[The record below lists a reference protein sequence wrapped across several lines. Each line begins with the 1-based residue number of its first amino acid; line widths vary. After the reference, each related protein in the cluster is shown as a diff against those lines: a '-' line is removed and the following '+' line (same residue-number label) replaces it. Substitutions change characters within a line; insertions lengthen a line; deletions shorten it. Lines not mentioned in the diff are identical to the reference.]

1 MNWVTLFVERRVLA
15 YMISA
20 AIILFGAIGL
30 RGIGVDRMP
39 NVEPP
44 VITVTTIN
52 PGASPEVMDSSIS
65 SLVESAINSISGV
78 DRIQSTS
85 QPSLSVVFVEFELTK
100 SADVA
105 FNEVQGKVNQI
116 MNDLP
121 KEAEI
126 PVVAKVDPNSSAVAW
141 LVLRGNRSLSELT
154 GLARQQVKKSLENI
168 SGVGQVVVGGG
179 RERKIRVDLDL
190 SRLSA
195 LGLTAQDVMAAFTRE
210 HIQIPGGYLVGGML
224 EKMLHLDL
232 EYHSVA
238 ELGNLVVVWR
248 EQVPVKLSDVA
259 SIDDG
264 LDDKRSLARF
274 NGEESVAI
282 AINKIRDG
290 NSVAIVREVEKRL
303 EETVRP
309 QLPAGVEL
317 LMATNEADVIDG
329 IVAALEAHIV
339 EGTILAAFVVWLF
352 LLNIP
357 ATLIV
362 ALAIPVS
369 LAGAVMV
376 MYFGG
381 YTFNLL
387 TMSGLLL
394 LIGVVVDDA
403 IVVLESVHRQHEL
416 GQTDPVKAAIV
427 GTRDVIFPV
436 FAASLTLVCM
446 FATVIFMEGMLG
458 VFMRSFAVVV
468 TVGVIVSLVVSLSLT
483 PALCARFLKPETG
496 PRNMI
501 TSSLF
506 RGHERLESMYRW
518 LLVRC
523 LRRRGLVML
532 TAVLVVSSSAWFMG
546 QLGAEF
552 FPEDEESRFLVRLEA
567 PLGSS
572 VNYMVGKI
580 EQVEAI
586 LHTHAEVRDVL
597 ATVGSGGTSEVNRA
611 SLKVTM
617 LPPEQRKLSQQG
629 FIRLLR
635 DELKTVAGVQA
646 YVSPFPLF
654 EAMGDAIFEAYIIG
668 PDLYEVARLS
678 KAVQNKLE
686 RVSGFD
692 GLRLE
697 LKLDRPQ
704 LSFSIDRNRAQAL
717 GISTQQI
724 GDTVRV
730 LAGGADIAKFNELP
744 GDGDRYDVRLAA
756 RRGGMQ
762 DFRDL
767 ESIYLRTDKGELVRL
782 NAVVEL
788 NKTLG
793 PATITRLELNY
804 SAGFFAN
811 PTMDLGES
819 VKIFKGVASE
829 ILPAGYRVVL
839 VGQAEEMEKSG
850 SAVVFLMITGLL
862 LVYMVLAS
870 QFNSFLQPALVMLA
884 QPLAIVGGFFA
895 LWIVGNTLN
904 LFSMIGMVLLVGL
917 VSKNSILLVDLINQ
931 YRANGMNT
939 LEAINEACP
948 RRMRPVL
955 MTSLT
960 IVLAMLPAA
969 MGAGSGSGMY
979 GPLAVAVIGGVISST
994 LLTLLVVPVA
1004 YSLMERWLASGDAP
1018 RPPFSPAQD
1027 G

>member
-1 MNWVTLFVERRVLA
+1 MNWVSLFVERRVLA
-15 YMISA
+15 YMVSA
-20 AIILFGAIGL
+20 AITLFGIIGL

-44 VITVTTIN
+44 VITVTTVN

-78 DRIQSTS
+78 ERIQSTS
-85 QPSLSVVFVEFELTK
+85 QPSLSVVFIEFELTK
-100 SADVA
+100 DADVA
-105 FNEVQGKVNQI
+105 FNEVQGKINQV

-121 KEAEI
+121 REAEI
-126 PVVAKVDPNSSAVAW
+126 PIVAKVDPNASAVAW

-168 SGVGQVVVGGG
+168 SGVGEVVVGGG

-195 LGLTAQDVMAAFTRE
+195 LGLTAQDVMTAFTRE

-238 ELGNLVVVWR
+238 ELGDLVVVWR
-248 EQVPVKLSDVA
+248 DQIPVKLRDVA
-259 SIDDG
+259 TVDDG

-303 EETVRP
+303 EEAVRP
-309 QLPAGVEL
+309 KLPAGVEL
-317 LMATNEADVIDG
+317 LIATNEADIIDT

-357 ATLIV
+357 ATLII

-369 LAGAVMV
+369 LAGSVML
-376 MYFGG
+376 MYFWG

-403 IVVLESVHRQHEL
+403 IVVLESVHRQHEH
-416 GQTDPVKAAIV
+416 GQVDPIRAAIA
-427 GTRDVIFPV
+427 GTQEVILPV

-446 FATVIFMEGMLG
+446 FATVIFMDGMIG

-468 TVGVIVSLVVSLSLT
+468 TVGVITSLVVSLSLT
-483 PALCARFLKPETG
+483 PALCARFLKPEVGSLNRLESFLSRG
-496 PRNMI
+496 P
-501 TSSLF
+501 
-506 RGHERLESMYRW
+506 ERLESGYRT
-518 LLVRC
+518 LLRYC
-523 LRRRGLVML
+523 LRHRGLVML
-532 TAVLVVSSSAWFMG
+532 GAALVVSSSAWFMS
-546 QLGAEF
+546 QLGTEF
-552 FPEDEESRFLVRLEA
+552 FPDDEESRFLVKLEA
-567 PLGSS
+567 PLGAS
-572 VNYMVGKI
+572 VNYMLAKI
-580 EQVEAI
+580 EQAEMI
-586 LHTHAEVRDVL
+586 LRAHPEVKDIL
-597 ATVGSGGTSEVNRA
+597 ATVGSGNSSEVNRA

-617 LPPEQRKLSQQG
+617 LPANQRGLSQQDL
-629 FIRLLR
+629 ILLLR
-635 DELKTVAGVQA
+635 DELQEIAGVES
-646 YVSPFPLF
+646 YVTPFPLF
-654 EAMGDAIFEAYIIG
+654 EAMGDSPFEAYIIG

-678 KAVQNKLE
+678 EQMRRELALVP
-686 RVSGFD
+686 GFD

-704 LSFSIDRNRAQAL
+704 LSFAIDRNRAQAL
-717 GISTQQI
+717 GVSTQQI

-730 LAGGADIAKFNELP
+730 LAGGADIAKFNEVP
-744 GDGDRYDVRLAA
+744 GDGDRYDIRLAA
-756 RRGGMQ
+756 RRDSMRE
-762 DFRDL
+762 FRDL
-767 ESIYLRTDKGELVRL
+767 ENIYLRSAAGELVRL
-782 NAVVEL
+782 NSIVKTNE
-788 NKTLG
+788 TLG
-793 PATITRLELNY
+793 PATISRLELNY
-804 SAGFFAN
+804 SAGFFAS

-819 VKIFKGVASE
+819 VNTFRSVAAA
-829 ILPAGYRVVL
+829 ILPTGYRVFL

-850 SAVVFLMITGLL
+850 AAVIFLMVTGLM

-895 LWIVGNTLN
+895 LWLTGDTLN
-904 LFSMIGMVLLVGL
+904 IFSMIGMVLLVGL

-931 YRANGMNT
+931 YRKNGMDT
-939 LEAINEACP
+939 MQAISEACP
-948 RRMRPVL
+948 LRMRPVL
-955 MTSLT
+955 MTSMT

-969 MGAGSGSGMY
+969 AGAGSGSGMY

-994 LLTLLVVPVA
+994 LLTLVVVPVA
-1004 YSLMERWLASGDAP
+1004 YSLMDRWLDAEGVND
-1018 RPPFSPAQD
+1018 A
-1027 G
+1027 

>member
-1 MNWVTLFVERRVLA
+1 MDWVTLFVERRVLA

-20 AIILFGAIGL
+20 AIMLFGVIGL

-39 NVEPP
+39 NVDPP
-44 VITVTTIN
+44 VITVTTLN

-65 SLVESAINSISGV
+65 SLVESAVNSISGV
-78 DRIQSTS
+78 ERIQSTS
-85 QPSLSVVFVEFELTK
+85 QPGLSIVWVEFELTK
-100 SADVA
+100 SADIA
-105 FNEVQGKVNQI
+105 FNEVQGKVNQV

-121 KEAEI
+121 WEAEI
-126 PVVAKVDPNSSAVAW
+126 PIVAKVDPNSSAVAW
-141 LVLRGNRSLSELT
+141 LVLRGNRSLSKLT
-154 GLARQQVKKSLENI
+154 GLARQQVKKALENI

-195 LGLTAQDVMAAFTRE
+195 LGLTAHDVMTAFTRE
-210 HIQIPGGYLVGGML
+210 HIQIPGGYLVGGTQ
-224 EKMLHLDL
+224 EKLLHLDL

-238 ELGNLVVVWR
+238 ELGDLVVVWR
-248 EQVPVKLSDVA
+248 EQIPVKLRDVA
-259 SIDDG
+259 SVDDG

-290 NSVAIVREVEKRL
+290 NSVAIVREIEKRL
-303 EETVRP
+303 VETVRP

-329 IVAALEAHIV
+329 IVTALEEHIV

-357 ATLIV
+357 ATLII

-403 IVVLESVHRQHEL
+403 IVVLESVHRQHER
-416 GQTDPVKAAIV
+416 GQTDPLKAAIV

-446 FATVIFMEGMLG
+446 FATVIFMEGMVG

-468 TVGVIVSLVVSLSLT
+468 TVGVIASLAVSLSLT
-483 PALCARFLKPETG
+483 PALCARFLKPKTG
-496 PRNMI
+496 PRNRLE
-501 TSSLF
+501 SLLN
-506 RGHERLESMYRW
+506 RGHERLESTYRW
-518 LLVRC
+518 LLQGS
-523 LRRRGLVML
+523 LRHRGMVML
-532 TAVLVVSSSAWFMG
+532 GATLVVASSAWFMG

-572 VNYMVGKI
+572 VNYIANKI
-580 EQVEAI
+580 EQAESIVRA
-586 LHTHAEVRDVL
+586 HTEVRDVL
-597 ATVGSGGTSEVNRA
+597 ATVGSGSASEVNEA
-611 SLKVTM
+611 FFKVTM
-617 LPPEQRKLSQQG
+617 IPPDQRRLSQQA
-629 FIRLLR
+629 FIPLIRK
-635 DELKTVAGVQA
+635 ELQSIPGVKT

-654 EAMGDAIFEAYIIG
+654 EAMGDAFFEAYIIG

-678 KAVQNKLE
+678 EAIRQGLE
-686 RVSGFD
+686 RVPGFD

-724 GDTVRV
+724 GDTVRI

-756 RRGGMQ
+756 SRDSMR

-767 ESIYLRTDKGELVRL
+767 ENIYLRSDEGELVRL

-788 NKTLG
+788 NETLG

-811 PTMDLGES
+811 PSMDLGES
-819 VKIFKGVASE
+819 VRVFNEVSAA
-829 ILPAGYRVVL
+829 ILPAGYRVKL
-839 VGQAEEMEKSG
+839 VGQAEELEKSG
-850 SAVVFLMITGLL
+850 TAVLFLMATGLL
-862 LVYMVLAS
+862 MVYMVLAS

-895 LWIVGNTLN
+895 LWVTGDTLN
-904 LFSMIGMVLLVGL
+904 MFSMIGMVLLVGL

-931 YRANGMNT
+931 YRKNGMNT
-939 LEAINEACP
+939 LEAISEACP
-948 RRMRPVL
+948 QRMRPVL

-979 GPLAVAVIGGVISST
+979 GPLAVSIIGGVISST

-1004 YSLMERWLASGDAP
+1004 FSLLDRQLGGD
-1018 RPPFSPAQD
+1018 SQGEVGPATP
-1027 G
+1027 